1 MTDRLS
7 LWPILSAHWKSLSI
21 DGDDGTVKGDWT
33 ARMGLLIPALAA
45 AGTVGAMHISLAN
58 VGSLLAADA
67 LLAGSLLS
75 VFAQISSLRLKLS
88 DRFEA
93 GFADADADKDAM
105 DETASHLLFAV
116 MLAFINAAVLAAALA
131 FEQDKT
137 SVLGGIFGAVS
148 VALFVYTVLLML
160 MLLPRLLYAYTT
172 VNSVRKEL
180 SGFHRS

>member
-7 LWPILSAHWKSLSI
+7 LWPIFTAHWKSLSI
-21 DGDDGTVKGDWT
+21 DNEDGTTKGDWA
-33 ARMGLLIPALAA
+33 ARMALLVPASAA
-45 AGTVGAMHISLAN
+45 AGAVAAMHVSFSN
-58 VGSLLAADA
+58 VGSLLSADA

-88 DRFEA
+88 DRYDS
-93 GFADADADKDAM
+93 GFPDADADKDAM

-116 MLAFINAAVLAAALA
+116 MLSFANAAVLAAALA
-131 FEQDKT
+131 FEHSSN
-137 SVLGGIFGAVS
+137 SVLGGIFAAISAG
-148 VALFVYTVLLML
+148 LFVYTVSLML

-172 VNSVRKEL
+172 VNAVRKEI